1 VATIDLPE
9 QLSPPHL
16 LPRAWADHDDTAHV
30 RPTSWFRRKR
40 AIDCV
45 LAALLLIP
53 ALPVIGLLVLL
64 VRLTSR
70 GPGVYRQTRVG
81 QFGRIFTMYKIR
93 SMVCDAETSTGAVW
107 ARAVDP
113 RVTPLGRM
121 LRRLHL
127 DELPQLFNV
136 LAGEMSL
143 VGPRPERPEFVQMLA
158 NRIPGYVDRLAVPPG
173 ITGLAQVNLPPDTDL
188 DSVRR
193 KLYLDLEYICLGGA
207 WLDLRLLVGT
217 ALRVAKVYEP
227 LLLRLLGLKRE
238 VPDHVCAATP
248 DEAVV
253 PPAAAPSPAVC
264 VAEGV
269 PPSVTQALGWSVASG
284 NLDSLTKP
292 R

>member
-9 QLSPPHL
+9 RLSPPHL
-16 LPRAWADHDDTAHV
+16 SRAARADHDDAAHV
-30 RPTSWFRRKR
+30 RPTRWLRRKR
-40 AIDCV
+40 VADCV
-45 LAALLLIP
+45 LAGLLLIP
-53 ALPVIGLLVLL
+53 ALPLIGLLVLL

-93 SMVCDAETSTGAVW
+93 SMVCDAEQSTGAVW

-113 RVTPLGRM
+113 RVTRVGRM

-158 NRIPGYVDRLAVPPG
+158 NRIPGYVDRLSVAPG

-193 KLYLDLEYICLGGA
+193 KLYLDLEYVRHGGL

-217 ALRVAKVYEP
+217 ALRVGKVYEP
-227 LLLRLLGLKRE
+227 LLLWLLGLKRE
-238 VPDHVCAATP
+238 VPVQVCAAAP
-248 DEAVV
+248 ADEEL
-253 PPAAAPSPAVC
+253 PPAAVGL
-264 VAEGV
+264 AEGV
-269 PPSVTQALGWSVASG
+269 PAAVTQALGWSVAS
-284 NLDSLTKP
+284 NLDSLAKT